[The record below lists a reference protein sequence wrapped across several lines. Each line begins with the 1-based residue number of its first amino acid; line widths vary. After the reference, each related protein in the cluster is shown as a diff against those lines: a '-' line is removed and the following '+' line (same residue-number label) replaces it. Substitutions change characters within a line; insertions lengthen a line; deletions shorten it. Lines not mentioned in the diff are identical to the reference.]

1 MVIPC
6 LMMSSSYGRHS
17 VPIGQSN
24 EIILMKAY
32 NIYKWAV
39 LWEKDPL
46 GKKKVIIF
54 KCIIC

>member
-24 EIILMKAY
+24 EIIPMMAY

-39 LWEKDPL
+39 LWEKGHL
-46 GKKKVIIF
+46 GKKR
-54 KCIIC
+54 